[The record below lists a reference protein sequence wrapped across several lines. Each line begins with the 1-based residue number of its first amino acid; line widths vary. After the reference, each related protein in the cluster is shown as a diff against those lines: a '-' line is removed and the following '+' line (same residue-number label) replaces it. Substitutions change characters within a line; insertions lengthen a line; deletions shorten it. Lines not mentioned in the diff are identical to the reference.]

1 MGKNLPKIGITMG
14 DPAGVGPEIIV
25 KALSDDAILE
35 TCIPLV
41 IGDERI
47 LSAQAKDLGIDGN
60 INSINAPNELGR
72 CEFIQVLSLTKLEN
86 INKGK
91 VSAEAGHAS
100 GLYIEKAVEL
110 AMNGTLDGLVTAPI
124 NKEAFNKGGFL
135 YPGHTEFLA
144 ELTGT
149 EDFAMMLMGRTL
161 KVVLL
166 TIHCPLMEVSK
177 RLTAKETIRI
187 IRLTHRALRD
197 HFDIKAPRL
206 ALASLNPHAGEG
218 GLLGNEETEL
228 LIPAA
233 EAARNEGINITDPMP
248 SDTLFYKA
256 VRGRYDAVICPYHD
270 QALIPLK
277 LLHFDEGVNV
287 TLGLPFIRTS
297 PDHGTAFDIAGKG
310 IADPTS
316 LKAAIEVAVNVANKT
331 MVQ

>member
-1 MGKNLPKIGITMG
+1 MGKRLPKVGITMG
-14 DPAGVGPEIIV
+14 DPSGVGPEIIV
-25 KALSDDAILE
+25 KALSDETILE
-35 TCIPLV
+35 KCIPLV
-41 IGDERI
+41 IGDGKI
-47 LSAQAKDLGIDGN
+47 LSAQAEDLGMTGN
-60 INSINAPNELGR
+60 IKAINDPSELAR
-72 CEFIQVLSLTKLEN
+72 CESIQVLSLTDLEN

-100 GLYIEKAVEL
+100 GLYIKKAVEL
-110 AMNGTLDGLVTAPI
+110 AMAGIVDGVVTAPI
-124 NKEAFNKGGFL
+124 NKEAFNRGGFS

-144 ELTGT
+144 DMTGT

-177 RLTAKETIRI
+177 RLTAQETIRI
-187 IRLTHRALRD
+187 IRLAHRELRD
-197 HFDIKAPRL
+197 HFGIRKPRL

-218 GLLGNEETEL
+218 GLLGNEEIEIL
-228 LIPAA
+228 SPAA
-233 EAARNEGINITDPMP
+233 QAARNEGINITDPMP

-256 VRGRYDAVICPYHD
+256 VKGAYDAVICPYHD

-310 IADPTS
+310 LADPAS
-316 LKAAIEVAVNVANKT
+316 LKAAIEVAVNVANKIT
-331 MVQ
+331 VH